1 MRVHAPLTWLLVTF
15 GVAVGSALL
24 PLVSVEVFVITMA
37 VNEPG
42 LHWAAIA
49 AVVAAGQVLGKLP
62 YFLAA
67 RGSIHLPEF
76 MHRKA
81 HAGRPPSERREKW
94 RMRTKRLRAALEA
107 LRERCHQHPH
117 WMAGTYGVSSVV
129 GLPPYMAMVVLAGLA
144 EMRMSL
150 FVGMGLAGRF
160 VRFAALAA
168 SPALFLGW
176 FGG

>member
-1 MRVHAPLTWLLVTF
+1 MTWLLVTF

-24 PLVSVEVFVITMA
+24 PLISVEVFVITMA
-37 VNEPG
+37 SSEPS

-49 AVVAAGQVLGKLP
+49 AVVAAGQLLGKLP

-67 RGSIHLPEF
+67 RGSIHLPAF
-76 MHRKA
+76 LHRRV
-81 HAGRPPSERREKW
+81 AGDRPPSARRDKW
-94 RMRTKRLRAALEA
+94 RMRTKRLRAALET

-117 WMAGTYGVSSVV
+117 WMVGTYGFTSVV

-150 FVGMGLAGRF
+150 FVGLGLAGRF

-168 SPALFLGW
+168 GPALFLGW

>member
-1 MRVHAPLTWLLVTF
+1 VLAPLTWLLVTF
-15 GVAVGSALL
+15 GVSVGSALL
-24 PLVSVEVFVITMA
+24 PLISVEVFVITMA
-37 VNEPG
+37 TSQPQ

-49 AVVAAGQVLGKLP
+49 GVVAAGQLLGKLP

-67 RGSIHLPEF
+67 RGSIHLPAF
-76 MHRKA
+76 MHRKPRVA
-81 HAGRPPSERREKW
+81 APPSERRDRW
-94 RMRTKRLRAALEA
+94 RMRTKKLRASLEA
-107 LRERCHQHPH
+107 LREKCHQHPR

-129 GLPPYMAMVVLAGLA
+129 GIPPYMAMVVLAGLA

-160 VRFAALAA
+160 VRFAVLAA

-176 FGG
+176 FG

>member
-1 MRVHAPLTWLLVTF
+1 MPTPLSWLLVTF
-15 GVAVGSALL
+15 GVALGSALL
-24 PLVSVEVFVITMA
+24 PLISVEVFVITMA
-37 VNEPG
+37 STHPDI
-42 LHWAAIA
+42 HWAAVA
-49 AVVAAGQVLGKLP
+49 GVVAVAQVIGKMP

-67 RGSIHLPEF
+67 RGSIHLPDF
-76 MHRKA
+76 MHRRL
-81 HAGRPPSERREKW
+81 HGQRPPSERRERW
-94 RMRTKRLRAALEA
+94 RMRTKKLRAWVEA

-150 FVGMGLAGRF
+150 FVSMGLAGRF
-160 VRFAALAA
+160 VRFAILAA
-168 SPALFLGW
+168 SPALFIGW